1 MPFASDMVVA
11 PPERRVGEGLVTSV
25 FNQFATVLLEGEE
38 RQATIAGRLRHA
50 RPVVGDRVELRE
62 TPDGSLRI
70 ESVRERHGTL
80 IRTGFRGREQVV
92 AANVDLLV
100 IVAAVTDPPLRPRLV
115 DRYLV
120 AAWRGGIEPALAL
133 TKADLPHDQE
143 DAERVRGL
151 MRQLGHSVVDVSVPL
166 GEGVD
171 RVRELIGRRTA
182 VLAGHSGVGKT
193 TLSNAITGR
202 ADATQA
208 VNAVVG
214 RGRHTTTLARW
225 IPLDGGGAL
234 IDTAGIRSYGIAG
247 IEPDQLQFAFPEIAE
262 AGRDCRWK
270 DCLHED
276 GEEGCA
282 VPGRVSEERLASYRD
297 LLDELREDAA

>member
-1 MPFASDMVVA
+1 MPPATDTAVA
-11 PPERRVGEGLVTSV
+11 PPEQGVDDGLVTSV
-25 FNQFATVLLEGEE
+25 YNQFATVLLDGEE

-100 IVAAVTDPPLRPRLV
+100 IVAAVTDPPLRPRLI

-133 TKADLPHDQE
+133 TKADLPHDQTE
-143 DAERVRGL
+143 VEQVRRL
-151 MRQLGHSVVDVSVPL
+151 MRQLGHAVIDVSIPL
-166 GEGVD
+166 GEGID
-171 RVRELIGRRTA
+171 RVRELIGTRTA

-193 TLSNAITGR
+193 TLSNAVTGR
-202 ADATQA
+202 RDAVQE

-225 IPLDGGGAL
+225 IPLEGGGAL

-247 IEPDQLQFAFPEIAE
+247 IDPERLQEAFPEILE
-262 AGRDCRWK
+262 AARDCRYH
-270 DCLHED
+270 DCLHEE

-282 VPGRVSEERLASYRD
+282 VPGRVSEERLDSYRT
-297 LLDELREDAA
+297 LLAELREEAG

>member
-1 MPFASDMVVA
+1 MPPATDTAVA
-11 PPERRVGEGLVTSV
+11 PREQGVDDGLVTSV
-25 FNQFATVLLEGEE
+25 FNQFATVLVDGEE

-100 IVAAVTDPPLRPRLV
+100 IVASVTDPPLRPRLI

-133 TKADLPHDQE
+133 TKADLPHDQGDVE
-143 DAERVRGL
+143 QVRAL
-151 MRQLGHSVVDVSVPL
+151 MQRLGHAVIDVSVPL
-166 GEGVD
+166 GEGVQ
-171 RVRELIGRRTA
+171 RVRELIGSRTA

-193 TLSNAITGR
+193 TLSNAVTGR
-202 ADATQA
+202 SDATQE

-225 IPLDGGGAL
+225 IPLEGGGAV

-247 IEPDQLQFAFPEIAE
+247 IDPEKLQEAFPEILE
-262 AGRDCRWK
+262 AAADCRYH
-270 DCLHED
+270 DCLHEEGD
-276 GEEGCA
+276 EGCA
-282 VPGRVSEERLASYRD
+282 VPGRVSEERLASYRT

>member
-1 MPFASDMVVA
+1 MAVA
-11 PPERRVGEGLVTSV
+11 PPQPRVDDGLVTSV
-25 FNQFATVLLEGEE
+25 FNQFAMVLVDGDE

-133 TKADLPHDQE
+133 TKVDLPHDHE
-143 DAERVRGL
+143 DVEQVRAL
-151 MRQLGHSVVDVSVPL
+151 MRRLGHAVIDVSIPL
-166 GEGVD
+166 GEGIA
-171 RVRELIGRRTA
+171 RVRELIGTRTA

-202 ADATQA
+202 RDATQE
-208 VNAVVG
+208 VNAVAG

-225 IPLDGGGAL
+225 IPLDDGGAI

-247 IEPDQLQFAFPEIAE
+247 VDPERLQLAFPEIAE
-262 AGRDCRWK
+262 AAKDCRWQ
-270 DCLHED
+270 DCLHEE
-276 GEEGCA
+276 GEDGCA

-297 LLDELREDAA
+297 LLDELREEAA